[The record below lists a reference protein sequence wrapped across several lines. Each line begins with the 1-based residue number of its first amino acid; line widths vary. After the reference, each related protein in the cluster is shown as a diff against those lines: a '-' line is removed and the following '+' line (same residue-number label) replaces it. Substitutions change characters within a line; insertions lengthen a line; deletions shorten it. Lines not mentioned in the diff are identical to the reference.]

1 VGDLNKIIGGMFV
14 LFIGFTLFLTP
25 AYADWAKSFVVFD
38 GGSYAISDIELEA
51 SQVGSVIGKVTKYSD
66 TEGTY
71 SGNFSNRYPKGTSY
85 YKINDLA
92 VGEAIAVGNGEG
104 KWVKAL
110 YDGEYAS
117 KGLSWKQ
124 VLTYVFGGFLL
135 LMVFLFLQNT
145 LRKKNRR

>member
-1 VGDLNKIIGGMFV
+1 MKKIIGCMFV
-14 LFIGFTLFLTP
+14 LLIGFTLFLAP

-51 SQVGSVIGKVTKYSD
+51 SQVGPVIGKVTKYSD
-66 TEGTY
+66 SEGTY
-71 SGNFSNRYPKGTSY
+71 SGNFSNRFPKGTSY
-85 YKINDLA
+85 YKINDFP

-110 YDGEYAS
+110 YDGEYAG
-117 KGLSWKQ
+117 KGFSWKQ
-124 VLTYVFGGFLL
+124 ALAYVFGGFLL

-145 LRKKNRR
+145 LRQKDGK